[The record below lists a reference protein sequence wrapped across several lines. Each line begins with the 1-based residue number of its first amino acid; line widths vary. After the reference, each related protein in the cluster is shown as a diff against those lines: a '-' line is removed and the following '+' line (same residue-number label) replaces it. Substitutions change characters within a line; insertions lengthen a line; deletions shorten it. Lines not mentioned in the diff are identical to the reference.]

1 MTKGYIKRLLKIAKL
16 KVGQKANIWIAKQL
30 ISRAEQKDQRIANAC
45 QDLLN
50 SQGYQAQAFKIC
62 MINEGQCL
70 RGLSEQGRPS
80 QKWGG
85 ITMPIARLLAYQK
98 WFEVKQTIKL
108 VILFIYKTKKRIS
121 HLYLNPKNENKET
134 TTSILSEAGL
144 FHGLSYRHLNILSS
158 SEKADSNYF
167 TDLSKQASRYL
178 TLLEDVGKQTAAG
191 DRQPKQSSNGKIGI
205 LVSCFKPEP
214 YIQGFLENIKQIS
227 IRERVIPVFINAGM
241 SIECRNLI
249 IAETTNAGFADSIFI
264 DKPGCKIYEAWNLGI
279 EALSN
284 RVDFVTNF
292 NVDDRR
298 HPLCIEVQSSY
309 LETFTDKQV
318 AITDYLYFS
327 NPNQSLEKMVS
338 HSHQYRTNIPVVN
351 KRTLVDR
358 NFPHSSPLW
367 RYSLHGEASC
377 QMFDP
382 SYTSAGDADFW
393 YRVSRE
399 NKNAFGVISIPLSFY
414 YNNPTGLSTRPQTI
428 GLQEHQRSTTNH
440 YQLLCEQMIKEVNPE
455 FAEKFFHRID
465 PEHLHIYA
473 AAAAINS

>member
-1 MTKGYIKRLLKIAKL
+1 MTKGWIKRLLKIAKL
-16 KVGQKANIWIAKQL
+16 KIGQKANIWLAKQL
-30 ISRAEQKDQRIANAC
+30 ISKAEQKDQRIANVC
-45 QDLLN
+45 QDVLT
-50 SQGYQAQAFKIC
+50 SQGYRAQAFKIC
-62 MINEGQCL
+62 MINEGQCM

-80 QKWGG
+80 QAWGG

-98 WFEVKQTIKL
+98 WFKIKKTIKPAL
-108 VILFIYKTKKRIS
+108 LFIEKTKKKVS
-121 HLYLNPKNENKET
+121 HLYLNPTKENKAT
-134 TTSILSEAGL
+134 QANILSDAGL
-144 FHGLSYRHLNILSS
+144 FHGLSYRYLNVLSK
-158 SEKADSNYF
+158 SEKVDSNYYS
-167 TDLSKQASRYL
+167 DLSRQASRYL
-178 TLLEDVGKQTAAG
+178 KLLKDIDMQSAAR
-191 DRQPKQSSNGKIGI
+191 DWQPKQSSNRKIGI
-205 LVSCFKPEP
+205 LISCFNPEP
-214 YIQGFLENIKQIS
+214 YIQGFLENIQQIS

-241 SIECRNLI
+241 SRECRNLI
-249 IAETTNAGFADSIFI
+249 TAETKNAGFADSIFI

-284 RVDFVTNF
+284 RVDFLTNF

-309 LETFTDKQV
+309 LETFSDKQV

-327 NPNQSLEKMVS
+327 NPNQSLEKIVS

-358 NFPHSSPLW
+358 NFPHSSPMW

-377 QMFDP
+377 QMFDS

-414 YNNPTGLSTRPQTI
+414 YNNPNGLSTRPQTI
-428 GLQEHQRSTTNH
+428 GLQEHQRSTINH
-440 YQLLCEQMIKEVNPE
+440 YELLCEQMIKEVSPE

-473 AAAAINS
+473 AAAAMNS